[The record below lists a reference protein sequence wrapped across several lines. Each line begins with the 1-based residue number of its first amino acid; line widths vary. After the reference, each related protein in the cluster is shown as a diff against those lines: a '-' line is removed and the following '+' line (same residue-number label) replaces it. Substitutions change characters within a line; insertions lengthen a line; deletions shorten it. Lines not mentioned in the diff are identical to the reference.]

1 MVKLSVKDELNS
13 RQKKIEF
20 SLEKVLKDGRDIPLD
35 DLESTAIFFQNQN
48 NHLLAGKFFM
58 FAQNYDRVFV
68 LFCFLTKQM
77 NLFLIGTNTF
87 NALYWFK

>member
-1 MVKLSVKDELNS
+1 M
-13 RQKKIEF
+13 
-20 SLEKVLKDGRDIPLD
+20 PLD

-58 FAQNYDRVFV
+58 FAQNYDRVYFYERICV
-68 LFCFLTKQM
+68 FKKM
-77 NLFLIGTNTF
+77 NLFFIGINTF